1 MPRPADTRVRR
12 ARRSDLDHLL
22 DLEARCFRGDRLS
35 ARQYRWHLAG
45 ERAWLAVAERGG
57 ALVGS
62 AMVLFRRD
70 SRAARLYSIAVD
82 PAARGGG
89 IGLALLRAGERAAR
103 ARGAD
108 EMRLE
113 VRADNAA
120 AIALYEREG
129 YRRFGRRDGYYE
141 DGADALRFRRRLS

>member
-89 IGLALLRAGERAAR
+89 IGLAYMLDVKGPGIWWGLALGLAASGTMLLWRF
-103 ARGAD
+103 
-108 EMRLE
+108 
-113 VRADNAA
+113 
-120 AIALYEREG
+120 LY
-129 YRRFGRRDGYYE
+129 
-141 DGADALRFRRRLS
+141 LSRRRLVLD

>member
-1 MPRPADTRVRR
+1 MPLPADTRVRR
-12 ARRSDLDHLL
+12 ARRSDLDDLL
-22 DLEARCFRGDRLS
+22 ALEARCFRGDRLS
-35 ARQYRWHLAG
+35 ARQYRLHLASD
-45 ERAWLAVAERGG
+45 RAWLAVAERDG

-62 AMVLFRRD
+62 AMVLFRAD
-70 SRAARLYSIAVD
+70 SPAARLYSIAVD

-89 IGLALLRAGERAAR
+89 LGLALLRAGERAAS

-113 VRADNAA
+113 VREDNAA

-129 YRRFGRRDGYYE
+129 YERFGRRDGYYE
-141 DGADALRFRRRLS
+141 DGADALRFRRRLR